1 MIESLFLSLALALAK
16 PAIAPPPAAAAG
28 EPPATASRS
37 SKITSEDRAALRCSA
52 AFAIVGAR
60 QSAQSGQSQWPEIN
74 KRGREF
80 FVVALAGLMDK
91 RGLDRAALEREVMRE
106 AQNLTQNG
114 QVDSIMPACM
124 LMLEAAGL

>member
-28 EPPATASRS
+28 EQPATASRS

-60 QSAQSGQSQWPEIN
+60 QSEQSGQSQWPEIN

>member
-1 MIESLFLSLALALAK
+1 MAEYS
-16 PAIAPPPAAAAG
+16 P
-28 EPPATASRS
+28 RQ
-37 SKITSEDRAALRCSA
+37 AALRCSA

-60 QSAQSGQSQWPEIN
+60 QSEQSGQSQWPEIN